1 MECLC
6 SHCCFQVVCGNGS
19 CFFKAPF
26 FNCCYKQSRNSF
38 EYAEYSMKGMGTEMQ
53 VNYAIKFP
61 RVMEQK
67 RLVNLA
73 YDSNCDFPS
82 RLRRL

>member
-1 MECLC
+1 
-6 SHCCFQVVCGNGS
+6 
-19 CFFKAPF
+19 
-26 FNCCYKQSRNSF
+26 
-38 EYAEYSMKGMGTEMQ
+38 MKGMGTEMQ

-73 YDSNCDFPS
+73 
-82 RLRRL
+82 